1 MHADLDLL
9 LISVYCTADD
19 LLPERPRNA
28 RRRLSDAEIVTLCV
42 AQVLMGIP
50 SDRRFLR
57 AARRQLGHLFPQLP
71 SQDALHKRRARLAE
85 TIEWLIGVF
94 AAQSPGSSD
103 DLLLLDSTPVECG
116 RSLETTRRSQLADVC
131 GYGYCKSHSRW
142 FWGMRLHLACAPDGT
157 PRAAAL
163 VSADRP
169 EREVALTL
177 LPRALAGGETIVCDK
192 GYAGRDFANAVSE
205 LGAIVLRPP
214 RQTEPQTGPPPRAD
228 PAADR
233 VGLLDLQRPPLARTA
248 RRPHPTQ
255 PLRPHRHPAP
265 RTRRL
270 HHPQPPTRP
279 TQPRNRRL
287 HRLTAWHQPSSSP
300 SGASHYRRTSSLSD
314 MPVPDPDMSRR
325 DVSTNGCRRRSVMRL
340 PRG

>member
-19 LLPERPRNA
+19 LLPERRRNA
-28 RRRLSDAEIVTLCV
+28 RRRLSDAEVVTLCV
-42 AQVLMGIP
+42 AQVVMGCP

-57 AARRQLGHLFPQLP
+57 AARRQLGHLFPYLP

-85 TIEWLIGVF
+85 TIEWLTGVF
-94 AAQSPGSSD
+94 AAQSPGSRDS
-103 DLLLLDSTPVECG
+103 LLLLDSTPVECG
-116 RSLETTRRSQLADVC
+116 RSVETTRRSQLAEIC

-163 VSADRP
+163 VAADRP

-192 GYAGRDFANAVSE
+192 GYAGREFAAAVAE

-214 RQTEPQTGPPPRAD
+214 RANEPQTGPHLAPIRQRIESVFWTCKD
-228 PAADR
+228 
-233 VGLLDLQRPPLARTA
+233 LLSLERHGART
-248 RRPHPTQ
+248 
-255 PLRPHRHPAP
+255 
-265 RTRRL
+265 
-270 HHPQPPTRP
+270 
-279 TQPRNRRL
+279 PRNLFARIASRL
-287 HRLTAWHQPSSSP
+287 LTLAACIRLNHQLGRPSRAIADYTA
-300 SGASHYRRTSSLSD
+300 
-314 MPVPDPDMSRR
+314 
-325 DVSTNGCRRRSVMRL
+325 
-340 PRG
+340 

>member
-19 LLPERPRNA
+19 LLPRRRRNA
-28 RRRLSDAEIVTLCV
+28 RRKLSDAEIVTLCV
-42 AQVLMGIP
+42 AQVLMGMP

-71 SQDALHKRRARLAE
+71 SQDAFHKRRARLAE
-85 TIEWLIGVF
+85 TIEWLIGIF
-94 AAQSPGSSD
+94 AAQSPGSRD

-116 RSLETTRRSQLADVC
+116 RSVETSRRSQLADVC
-131 GYGYCKSHSRW
+131 GYSYSKSHSRW

-192 GYAGRDFANAVSE
+192 GYAGREFAAAVAE
-205 LGAIVLRPP
+205 LGGAVLRPP
-214 RQTEPQTGPPPRAD
+214 RQTEPQTGPRLAPIRQRIESVFWTCKDLLSLERHGARTPRNLLARIATRLLALAACISLNHQLGR
-228 PAADR
+228 PSRALADR
-233 VGLLDLQRPPLARTA
+233 TA
-248 RRPHPTQ
+248 
-255 PLRPHRHPAP
+255 
-265 RTRRL
+265 
-270 HHPQPPTRP
+270 
-279 TQPRNRRL
+279 
-287 HRLTAWHQPSSSP
+287 
-300 SGASHYRRTSSLSD
+300 
-314 MPVPDPDMSRR
+314 
-325 DVSTNGCRRRSVMRL
+325 
-340 PRG
+340 

>member
-9 LISVYCTADD
+9 CISVYCTADD
-19 LLPERPRNA
+19 LLPQRPGNA

-57 AARRQLGHLFPQLP
+57 AARRQLGHLFPWLP

-116 RSLETTRRSQLADVC
+116 RSVETTRRSQLADIC
-131 GYGYCKSHSRW
+131 GYGYSSSHSRW

-163 VSADRP
+163 VGADRP
-169 EREVALTL
+169 ERETALRL
-177 LPRALAGGETIVCDK
+177 LPQALRGGETIVCDK
-192 GYAGRDFANAVSE
+192 GYAGREFADAVAQ
-205 LGAIVLRPP
+205 LGATVLRPP
-214 RQTEPQTGPPPRAD
+214 RRNQPQQGPHLAPIRQRIESVFYTCKD
-228 PAADR
+228 
-233 VGLLDLQRPPLARTA
+233 LLSLERHGART
-248 RRPHPTQ
+248 
-255 PLRPHRHPAP
+255 
-265 RTRRL
+265 
-270 HHPQPPTRP
+270 
-279 TQPRNRRL
+279 PRNLFARIAVRL
-287 HRLTAWHQPSSSP
+287 LALAACINLNHQLGRPSRAIADYTA
-300 SGASHYRRTSSLSD
+300 
-314 MPVPDPDMSRR
+314 
-325 DVSTNGCRRRSVMRL
+325 
-340 PRG
+340 

>member
-1 MHADLDLL
+1 MDADLDLL
-9 LISVYCTADD
+9 CISVYCTADD
-19 LLPERPRNA
+19 LRPERPGNG

-57 AARRQLGHLFPQLP
+57 AARRQLGHLFPFLP

-94 AAQSPGSSD
+94 AGQSPGSGD

-116 RSLETTRRSQLADVC
+116 RSLETARRSQLADVC
-131 GYGYCKSHSRW
+131 GYGYSRSHSRW

-163 VSADRP
+163 VAADRP

-192 GYAGRDFANAVSE
+192 GYAGREFAHQVEA
-205 LGAIVLRPP
+205 LGATVARPA
-214 RQTEPQTGPPPRAD
+214 RQNEPQTGPHLAPIRQRIESVFWTCKD
-228 PAADR
+228 
-233 VGLLDLQRPPLARTA
+233 LLTLERHGART
-248 RRPHPTQ
+248 
-255 PLRPHRHPAP
+255 
-265 RTRRL
+265 
-270 HHPQPPTRP
+270 
-279 TQPRNRRL
+279 PRNLFARVALRL
-287 HRLTAWHQPSSSP
+287 LALAACISLNHQLGRPSRAIANYTA
-300 SGASHYRRTSSLSD
+300 
-314 MPVPDPDMSRR
+314 
-325 DVSTNGCRRRSVMRL
+325 
-340 PRG
+340 